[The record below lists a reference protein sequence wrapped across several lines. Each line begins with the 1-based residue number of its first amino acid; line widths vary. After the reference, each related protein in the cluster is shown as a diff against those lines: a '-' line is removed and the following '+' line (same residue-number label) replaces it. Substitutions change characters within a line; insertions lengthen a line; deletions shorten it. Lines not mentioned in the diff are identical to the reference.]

1 MSRQRARWQPPE
13 ARQQQPHPAHS
24 APAGR
29 LTLDSEERAL
39 RLEPGRDCD
48 RSTSRDARP
57 VRPVTKGATA
67 ASRLSLRTL
76 TLAPGPQAVRGP
88 SWPTRGPRGEASSQH
103 QPPGFRT
110 HARSLVAPSG
120 LSSTAYKRGAVGNR
134 GAATGTE
141 THGRRWKSPSSPF
154 TFKRQLAARF
164 VVVKGLASRTWLRVP
179 TPRPAANVQLQGP
192 RRGEGQR
199 PGPAPSTCARVL
211 TACGGGRAAPSTLA
225 SRGEPPSRPA
235 G

>member
-1 MSRQRARWQPPE
+1 MSRQRARRQPPE

-29 LTLDSEERAL
+29 LTLDSDERAL

-57 VRPVTKGATA
+57 VRLVTKGATA
-67 ASRLSLRTL
+67 ASRLSLRTP

-154 TFKRQLAARF
+154 TFKRQLAAHF

-179 TPRPAANVQLQGP
+179 TPRPAADIQLQGP

-225 SRGEPPSRPA
+225 PRGEPPSRPA